1 MLINPKIIIEVLSP
15 TTESYDRGEKFR
27 RYRTHLATLA
37 DYVLVSQNMPLIEH
51 FRRQSDDE
59 WLLSTVSELDDT
71 LRLASIDCAL
81 RLSEIYDRVVF
92 PEETIEPRDQDE
104 LL

>member
-1 MLINPKIIIEVLSP
+1 MIC
-15 TTESYDRGEKFR
+15 REKFR
-27 RYRTHLATLA
+27 RYRAHLVTLT
-37 DYVLVSQNMPLIEH
+37 DYILVSQTMPLVEH

-59 WLLSTVSELDDT
+59 WLMSTVSELEGT

-81 RLSEIYDRVVF
+81 RLSEVYDRVVF
-92 PEETIEPRDQDE
+92 LEEPIEPREQDE

>member
-1 MLINPKIIIEVLSP
+1 MHP
-15 TTESYDRGEKFR
+15 
-27 RYRTHLATLA
+27 ATLT
-37 DYVLVSQNMPLIEH
+37 DYVLVSQTLLLIEH

-59 WLLSTVSELDDT
+59 WVLSTVSKLDAT

-92 PEETIEPRDQDE
+92 PEETLESHEQDE